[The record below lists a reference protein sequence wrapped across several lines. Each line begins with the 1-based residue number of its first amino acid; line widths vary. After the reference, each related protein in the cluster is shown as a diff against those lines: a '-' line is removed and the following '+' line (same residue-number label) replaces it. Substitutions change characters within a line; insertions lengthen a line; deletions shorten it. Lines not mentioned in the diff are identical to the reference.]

1 MYSVQC
7 RQVNYVRKDDSC
19 NITLVIYCKLNYL
32 SMSLLI
38 TVHTS
43 YIDGEI
49 PPILIMADG
58 LILQSAKNVHLLG
71 YSIYCTVHNICL
83 IDVLLLLL
91 FQTHVH
97 KLNCRCCTHKV
108 LECKELMQQLQQSQQ
123 QQHHHTKQHQQ
134 HHHHQKYQQQ
144 LMWESLS
151 CL

>member
-71 YSIYCTVHNICL
+71 YTTVYTVQYIISVKLMFCCCCCFRRMFTSWTVGAAPTRCWSARSWCNSCSSHNNNSTTTPSNTSNI
-83 IDVLLLLL
+83 I
-91 FQTHVH
+91 TTR
-97 KLNCRCCTHKV
+97 NINN
-108 LECKELMQQLQQSQQ
+108 
-123 QQHHHTKQHQQ
+123 
-134 HHHHQKYQQQ
+134 
-144 LMWESLS
+144 SL
-151 CL
+151 CENP